1 MKRSDFFSF
10 FGLGSIENES
20 PSRNSWTLRLGL
32 KQKDIQKYQIL
43 TGNSNMENI
52 EVQRFYLFFH
62 DLSFLLQSSSL
73 ADQTIQYIVL
83 RINLISGGNVPA
95 VVAKTHQVNEKIYCG
110 HSRDM
115 SQERPRAAQPIVD
128 RSCVLFKIAYI
139 KAMQES
145 SLRGNQPLFCKY
157 CFPALVCCV
166 QCVHKSWAEVS
177 QKNRSLYRLQ

>member
-1 MKRSDFFSF
+1 
-10 FGLGSIENES
+10 
-20 PSRNSWTLRLGL
+20 
-32 KQKDIQKYQIL
+32 
-43 TGNSNMENI
+43 MENI

-128 RSCVLFKIAYI
+128 LLFTDVERRRTEKMNVNRMEALRSTSTSGKC
-139 KAMQES
+139 
-145 SLRGNQPLFCKY
+145 
-157 CFPALVCCV
+157 
-166 QCVHKSWAEVS
+166 
-177 QKNRSLYRLQ
+177 